1 MRTYWDSSAL
11 VAATMDPGIREKLRE
26 GDQFTRTHSFA
37 EVFSTLTGG
46 RLGFRVDADDA
57 AEVIED
63 LATDLVVTDL
73 TPTETFAAL
82 HEARDKGVR
91 GGRTHDYLHAV
102 AAVNAGCERIRTL
115 NTSDFEDLFGDA
127 MLEMP

>member
-11 VAATMDPGIREKLRE
+11 VAATMDSGIRGKLRE
-26 GDQFTRTHSFA
+26 ADQFTRTHSFA

-63 LATDLVVTDL
+63 LASDLEIANL
-73 TPTETFAAL
+73 TTADTIAAL
-82 HEARDKGVR
+82 REARNKGVR

-102 AAVNAGCERIRTL
+102 AAVKGGCGRIKTL
-115 NTSDFEDLFGDA
+115 NTSDFEDLFGGVK
-127 MLEMP
+127 LELP